1 MNRMSTPFLRRRAA
15 LAASVVA
22 LALGCTV
29 AAPALA
35 NEAVIRKAIQ
45 ERMPRLQID
54 EIRTTPVAGIWEV
67 RYGGSEILY
76 SDARGEYL
84 FVGASMI
91 EMRTR
96 NNLTEDRLEELLS
109 VPWAALPMKDAITFR
124 QGLETRRIAV
134 FADPMCGFCR
144 QFEADLAALK
154 DTTVHVFLVG
164 MLSSTSTTI
173 ARDVWCARDPGGAW
187 RQWML
192 QQVRP
197 PKADADCD
205 SKALERNLAFSRTHK
220 ISATPTSLFPGGARR
235 AGALRP
241 AELERGFT
249 ASVSPPARKP

>member
-1 MNRMSTPFLRRRAA
+1 MRARPSLPGRLVAGWLALLA
-15 LAASVVA
+15 LAA
-22 LALGCTV
+22 L
-29 AAPALA
+29 PAHGS
-35 NEAVIRKAIQ
+35 EAVIRKAIL

-54 EIRTTPVAGIWEV
+54 EIRPTPVAGIWEV

-76 SDARGEYL
+76 SDARGEYV
-84 FVGASMI
+84 FVGGSMI

-96 NNLTEDRLEELLS
+96 NNLTEDRLEELLA
-109 VPWAALPMKDAITFR
+109 VPWEALPLKDSITFR
-124 QGLETRRIAV
+124 QGLESRRIAV
-134 FADPMCGFCR
+134 FADPMCSFCR
-144 QFEADLAALK
+144 QFEADLSALK

-164 MLSSTSTTI
+164 MLGSASNAMS
-173 ARDVWCARDPGGAW
+173 RDIWCSRDPATAW

-197 PKADADCD
+197 PKADPGCD
-205 SKALERNLAFSRTHK
+205 TKALERNQAFSRAHR

-249 ASVSPPARKP
+249 ATVVPPARKPS